1 MIHNPQSIKSTWSGV
16 FSLTSP
22 LASPWRSWT
31 FCCRCMWSALSSPS
45 PPSSSLSQSWR
56 SCAGSS
62 ICSGPA
68 AKVSPGHLVPHF
80 LTSHLRSTDKNRL
93 VFSDWLCC
101 MANWTAERSEV
112 EKERERHTK
121 KERATFEGVLFVCFR
136 LLPAHLP
143 CVLGTVWPKC
153 CFKTPLFCHD
163 TVRPLTDTHYP
174 HMYVVNLVLMLWCY

>member
-45 PPSSSLSQSWR
+45 PLSSSLSQSWR

-68 AKVSPGHLVPHF
+68 AKVSPGHLMPHF
-80 LTSHLRSTDKNRL
+80 LTSHLRSTYKNRL
-93 VFSDWLCC
+93 VFSDCLCC

-112 EKERERHTK
+112 ERRREKDTQKKKGLHLKVFYLCALGSSRLTSPVYWGLCDLNAALRLHYFAMTPSDRWQTHT
-121 KERATFEGVLFVCFR
+121 TLIC
-136 LLPAHLP
+136 L
-143 CVLGTVWPKC
+143 W
-153 CFKTPLFCHD
+153 
-163 TVRPLTDTHYP
+163 LTYS
-174 HMYVVNLVLMLWCY
+174 